1 MTTELKQ
8 YHTSVGSTRQIINL
22 VVAPFKRFFE
32 KYLNQPVLYH
42 LKYVGL
48 PLSTKSC
55 CIII

>member
-8 YHTSVGSTRQIINL
+8 YHTGVGSTRLIINL

-32 KYLNQPVLYH
+32 KYLNQPVLFH

-55 CIII
+55 